1 MKNTK
6 MLKKRLIEE
15 NKILKAQ
22 NESLMQFKKNF
33 DNFYHDISDV
43 RIIER
48 NYNNRVVLNG
58 VYSIDYRNLD
68 CPIDMCKEYIVR
80 DMSRKLMPY
89 VEFDIVDNEAYGT
102 KDLVGRLL
110 IMTK

>member
-33 DNFYHDISDV
+33 DNFYHDISSSI
-43 RIIER
+43 IIER
-48 NYNNRVVLNG
+48 KYSDQVVLNG
-58 VYSIDYRNLD
+58 IYTIDHENLD

-80 DMSRKLMPY
+80 DMSRKLMSY

-102 KDLVGRLL
+102 KDLIGRLFV
-110 IMTK
+110 MTR